1 MEVAGRKK
9 YSCKYPGCN
18 NWYYVNISGGFVNK
32 HFFNFPKDVHQIQL
46 WKAACKVD
54 EVHNIDNWRIC
65 EDHFE
70 AKSFVNERKE
80 RLNTGCLPKPYELS
94 SCDLQVQDHTYCG
107 TEEEVNEEVTRDV
120 SSIATNPEERISVGV
135 SGRNENGDTFTV
147 LDRKESPPR
156 TSETGVQTTSK
167 LLQSHRI
174 TRNYLSEIS
183 FLRRKLQSLNARSRK
198 PTLRRITKQEFYE
211 FVDRHFDE
219 NFGKFIKVEYLLNRN

>member
-1 MEVAGRKK
+1 LSLHTPVMEVAGRKK

-32 HFFNFPKDVHQIQL
+32 HFFKFPKDVHQIQL

-107 TEEEVNEEVTRDV
+107 TGEVFSYFCLFFLQCIGCVKKDRR
-120 SSIATNPEERISVGV
+120 IATKQATQFRV
-135 SGRNENGDTFTV
+135 
-147 LDRKESPPR
+147 
-156 TSETGVQTTSK
+156 
-167 LLQSHRI
+167 I
-174 TRNYLSEIS
+174 T
-183 FLRRKLQSLNARSRK
+183 
-198 PTLRRITKQEFYE
+198 
-211 FVDRHFDE
+211 
-219 NFGKFIKVEYLLNRN
+219 